1 MQCTRIDRRI
11 MDKNQTYLKNKPI
24 VANIYRTNH
33 HTFQHLIVLLILGR
47 SHVYQLPFQICSAR
61 VSIRN
66 TAKYISF
73 LCSCLSLAIL
83 QTSDQIK
90 LPYNL
95 MKYLMQTTHIVNKA
109 LISPPSLKRNTDR
122 HSKGRGIR
130 MRSRIEKDS
139 GTSTDCRAPLHWSH

>member
-1 MQCTRIDRRI
+1 MQCTRIDKRT

-33 HTFQHLIVLLILGR
+33 HTFQHLIVFLILGR
-47 SHVYQLPFQICSAR
+47 SHVYQLPFKICRAR
-61 VSIRN
+61 VSIRY
-66 TAKYISF
+66 TATYITI

-83 QTSDQIK
+83 QTSNQIK
-90 LPYNL
+90 LPLIKNL
-95 MKYLMQTTHIVNKA
+95 TQTTHIANKA
-109 LISPPSLKRNTDR
+109 LTSPPRLKRNTHR

-139 GTSTDCRAPLHWSH
+139 GTSTDCRAPSHWSH